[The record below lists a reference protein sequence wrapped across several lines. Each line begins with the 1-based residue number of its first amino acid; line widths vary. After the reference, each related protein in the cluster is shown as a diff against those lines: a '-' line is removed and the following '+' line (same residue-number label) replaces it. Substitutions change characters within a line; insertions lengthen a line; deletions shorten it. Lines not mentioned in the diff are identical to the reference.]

1 MTEAKPKPSYIP
13 TYVIYDNT
21 KFGNDSSALGEEDT
35 YRIKKKRSKDENML
49 QVGLFQ
55 GQYPTWKWD
64 YCLSYPVKFVFFYF
78 SNV

>member
-1 MTEAKPKPSYIP
+1 MRSRHPDLKLNMTEAKPKPSYIP

-55 GQYPTWKWD
+55 GQYPT
-64 YCLSYPVKFVFFYF
+64 
-78 SNV
+78 